1 MVNPRPTG
9 DSLRIMVN
17 LTKCKWGLVIHR
29 HGHRHRHKHVYLYM
43 CIYIYIQQTSLRLR
57 AFQGPE
63 RVRTKFPW
71 GLVRTSH
78 ITRIGYGSGMGSV
91 WDPAFGNLGIPEV
104 FLAHTHIYIY
114 ISFV

>member
-1 MVNPRPTG
+1 MT
-9 DSLRIMVN
+9 VN

-29 HGHRHRHKHVYLYM
+29 HRHRHKHVYLYM
-43 CIYIYIQQTSLRLR
+43 CVCVYKYIYIYIQKTSLRLR
-57 AFQGPE
+57 VFQGPE

-104 FLAHTHIYIY
+104 FLAHIYIY
-114 ISFV
+114 IIMIYI